1 MEQGALHWVVV
12 DLFHYRSLRRL
23 KSRAIQ
29 KRPGKNLTEDICPNT
44 YCTKKKCLSWECP
57 SSFLYEI
64 QHRRKG
70 MTCTEPQLCGRIF
83 LVQWSVLGK
92 FGFATVKLRLHS
104 WCTFNALFALAYQPQ
119 ASSTFISEQTSNQP
133 TALFSQ
139 NESATKRTGSNCEW
153 IDKPCL
159 FSHEWGMSY
168 IMQHV
173 LFAKAICDVSTRL
186 PRLSLVLC
194 SGFLTLRI
202 GTGRYYTTPMDG

>member
-119 ASSTFISEQTSNQP
+119 ASSTFISEQTINQ
-133 TALFSQ
+133 
-139 NESATKRTGSNCEW
+139 
-153 IDKPCL
+153 PCL

-186 PRLSLVLC
+186 PTRLPRLSLVLC

-202 GTGRYYTTPMDG
+202 GTGRYYATPMDG